1 MLSVMSHEP
10 ATHERP
16 VLRPVSARSALLSV
30 MLGAHPPSV
39 PVRDLVDAMAVIGIS
54 ESTTRVAL
62 TRMVAA
68 GDVSRSDTVYTLSE
82 RLRER
87 QRHLDA
93 VHKPQTRAW
102 RGTWE
107 IAVIT
112 AGRRSAP
119 DRASLRSQLTAMRVA
134 ELREG
139 VWTRPANLR
148 RGWTDELKE
157 ISTCF
162 EARPLEDPR
171 ELAARLWDLDGWAAT
186 TNALLE
192 ALAATHDPA
201 TRFTIVATGVRH
213 LLGDPMLPPELEPP
227 GWPGQALRE
236 AYEGYRTW
244 LLSG

>member
-1 MLSVMSHEP
+1 MSHQ
-10 ATHERP
+10 TTL
-16 VLRPVSARSALLSV
+16 LRPVSARSALLSV

-39 PVRDLVDAMAVIGIS
+39 PVRDLVGAMAVIGIS

-62 TRMVAA
+62 SRMVTA
-68 GDVSRSDTVYTLSE
+68 GDVSRSDGVYTLSE

-87 QRHLDA
+87 QRQLDA

-112 AGRRSAP
+112 AVGRTAQ
-119 DRASLRSQLTAMRVA
+119 DRASLRSQLAAMRVA

-148 RGWTDELKE
+148 RGWPDELKA

-162 EARPLEDPR
+162 EARPVEDPR
-171 ELAARLWDLDGWAAT
+171 ELAARLWDLEGWAAT
-186 TNALLE
+186 GNALLE
-192 ALAATHDPA
+192 ALAGTDDPG

-227 GWPGQALRE
+227 GWPGRALRE
-236 AYEGYRTW
+236 AYEDYRDW
-244 LLSG
+244 VMSPRA

>member
-1 MLSVMSHEP
+1 MSHP
-10 ATHERP
+10 ATL
-16 VLRPVSARSALLSV
+16 LRPVSTRSALLSV

-39 PVRDLVDAMAVIGIS
+39 PVRDLVGAMAVIGIS
-54 ESTTRVAL
+54 EPTTRVAL
-62 TRMVAA
+62 SRMVTA
-68 GDVSRSDTVYTLSE
+68 GDVTRSDGAYTLSE

-93 VHKPQTRAW
+93 VHKPQTRGW

-112 AGRRSAP
+112 SVGRSAQ

-148 RGWTDELKE
+148 RGWPDELKA

-162 EARPLEDPR
+162 EARPVEDPR

-186 TNALLE
+186 GNALLE
-192 ALAATHDPA
+192 ALAGSDDPG

-213 LLGDPMLPPELEPP
+213 LLDDPMLPPELEPP
-227 GWPGQALRE
+227 GWPGQALRQ
-236 AYEGYRTW
+236 AYEEYRDW
-244 LLSG
+244 LMAPRV